1 MQPRRPLN
9 PALTMKINHAL
20 TIKIS
25 QSSATIVL
33 SSFALAAES
42 AITAFMNE
50 ILFMIGDVPIHAAAA
65 LTGFA
70 ALALILLLAIAVA
83 IARSGNRGA
92 ALAEAEAIRADE
104 LEQRLEIGRAAWR

>member
-1 MQPRRPLN
+1 MQPRGPLN
-9 PALTMKINHAL
+9 SALTVKINAPL

-25 QSSATIVL
+25 LSSTTIVL

-42 AITAFMNE
+42 ATTAFMND
-50 ILFMIGDVPIHAAAA
+50 ILFMIGDVPVHAGAA

-83 IARSGNRGA
+83 IARSGNRGT
-92 ALAEAEAIRADE
+92 ALAEAPAIR
-104 LEQRLEIGRAAWR
+104 

>member
-42 AITAFMNE
+42 ATTAFMNE

-70 ALALILLLAIAVA
+70 ALALLLLPAIAVA

-92 ALAEAEAIRADE
+92 AIAGTGDRDRKST
-104 LEQRLEIGRAAWR
+104 RLNSSHG